1 MAPND
6 FPASPVAEILDATN
20 PADAERLTALRA
32 DPATAVVDT
41 IERQRAALRA
51 CLPAPDQTVLEETSR
66 WVHMPW
72 RRAVV
77 HVLGPRAFRRVRL
90 DRNRDKITLAE
101 QERASTTTVGVVGL
115 SVGHAVAHTIALEGL
130 AGTLRLAD
138 LDELDLGNLNRVPA
152 TVLDI
157 GVNKA
162 VVAARRIAEVDPY
175 VRVEIL
181 PAAVDPTTVEAFL
194 DGLDVV
200 VEECDSFAAKVLVR
214 EHARARRIPVLCET
228 SDGGVLDVERFDDEP
243 GRALFHGLLDDLDID
258 GVLDPPTLIAAAAT
272 LLDARHLTSRM
283 GASVFEV
290 GRTLSTWPQLGGD
303 VALGGATVAAAL
315 RRLLRREPLPSGRIR
330 VDLDRRLDDV
340 VDPTATPARPASPAT
355 PDPAVEAR
363 TLSDVDAVAHA
374 AGRAPSPY
382 NLQPWTIRR
391 DRDTVEIART
401 PGAES
406 TRGDVAGRASA
417 VALGA
422 AAHNMAVAAA
432 ARGRSSTVALDGN
445 TARITLPHEHRDPTP
460 GAIDAAAAMLAR
472 RSTRSPGDGSPL
484 SPPDV
489 AALQSMST
497 ATSVVRVVT
506 DRDRIDRVAAVLG
519 EDSRIR
525 HLAPGVHAEMV
536 AATRQVGDASPTGV
550 AVEALRLP
558 TAAGALLPLLHRADV
573 MAHLRDADAGQAIGM
588 PTAAAVASASALVVV
603 TAAGWSVEDLA
614 RAGDVAQAVWI
625 ALTTSGHGAS
635 VTQPISLYARDDAE
649 RRAIAPAWD
658 DQLAAVDTG
667 FRSAIGVGDD
677 AAVALVLRVV
687 RGTAP
692 APISRRRAF

>member
-1 MAPND
+1 MTQED
-6 FPASPVAEILDATN
+6 FSTSPVAEILDESG
-20 PADAERLTALRA
+20 PADAQRLSALRA
-32 DPATAVVDT
+32 DPTTLVVDT
-41 IERQRAALRA
+41 LERQREALLA
-51 CLPAPDQTVLEETSR
+51 CLPRPDDTVLEETSR

-72 RRAVV
+72 RRTVV
-77 HVLGPRAFRRVRL
+77 HVLGPRGFRRVRL
-90 DRNRDKITLAE
+90 DRNRNKITLQE
-101 QERASTTTVGVVGL
+101 QDRAATTTVGVVGL

-162 VVAARRIAEVDPY
+162 VVAARRIAEIDPY

-181 PAAVDPTTVEAFL
+181 TAAVDSATVAEFL

-214 EHARARRIPVLCET
+214 EHARDRRVPVLCET
-228 SDGGVLDVERFDDEP
+228 SDGGVLDVERFDDDP
-243 GRALFHGLLDDLDID
+243 GRALFHGLLDGLDIG

-272 LLDARHLTSRM
+272 LLDARHVTPRM

-330 VDLDRRLDDV
+330 VDLDRRLDDI
-340 VDPTATPARPASPAT
+340 VDPLATPARPAAPAA

-363 TLSDVDAVAHA
+363 ALSDVDAVAHA

-391 DRDTVEIART
+391 DGDTVEIARA
-401 PGAES
+401 PAAQG

-422 AAHNMAVAAA
+422 AARNMAVAAA
-432 ARGRSSTVALDGN
+432 ARGRSSTVVLDGQ
-445 TARITLPHEHRDPTP
+445 TARITLPRDRRDPTHD
-460 GAIDAAAAMLAR
+460 AIDAAAAMIAR
-472 RSTRSPGDGSPL
+472 RSTRAPGDGTPL
-484 SPPDV
+484 SVADV
-489 AALQSMST
+489 DALQSMST
-497 ATSVVRVVT
+497 ESAAVRVVA
-506 DRDRIDRVAAVLG
+506 DRERIDRVAAVLG

-525 HLAPGVHAEMV
+525 HLAPDVHTEMV
-536 AATRQVGDASPTGV
+536 TTARQADDPSPTGV
-550 AVEALRLP
+550 AAQALGLP
-558 TAAGALLPLLHRADV
+558 TAAGALLPLMHRAEV
-573 MAHLRDADAGQAIGM
+573 MAHLTDWDAGRGLGM
-588 PTAAAVASASALVVV
+588 PTTAAVASASALVVV
-603 TAAGWSVEDLA
+603 TAAGWSADDLA
-614 RAGDVAQAVWI
+614 RAGDVAEAVWI
-625 ALTTSGHGAS
+625 ALTASGHGAC
-635 VTQPISLYARDDAE
+635 VTQPIAVYARDDAE
-649 RRAIAPAWD
+649 RRAIAPGWE
-658 DQLAAVDTG
+658 DQLAAVDRD
-667 FRSAIGVGDD
+667 FRSAIGVDD
-677 AAVALVLRVV
+677 DAVALVLRVV
-687 RGTAP
+687 RGTDP
-692 APISRRRAF
+692 GPLSRRRPL